1 MEQEPSSPTTRGRDQ
16 IIYSTRGGSASNG
29 LLPGLW
35 RCFKALLI
43 GAGFLIGVVTL
54 LVVAVIFGS
63 IFIAVLWVCL
73 VVAIAS
79 VIARITWRMF
89 S

>member
-16 IIYSTRGGSASNG
+16 IIRSTRGGSATSG
-29 LLPGLW
+29 RLPGVW
-35 RCFKALLI
+35 DRFKALLI
-43 GAGFLIGVVTL
+43 GVGFLIGVATA
-54 LVVAVIFGS
+54 LVIAVIFGS

-79 VIARITWRMF
+79 VIARFTWWMF